1 MYDPRCAESRISTK
15 TGESIQ
21 GKVRFCLMF
30 LLMSCGE
37 VPEWQIQDFFSYPR
51 SPHLRKGLV
60 QISDHAV
67 HLDSGDDL
75 HRGLPNPGSG
85 WIGASPVTS
94 PSGSF
99 SYSYEAMENTI
110 FFIG

>member
-1 MYDPRCAESRISTK
+1 MGRFLN
-15 TGESIQ
+15 
-21 GKVRFCLMF
+21 GKSKIVLAT
-30 LLMSCGE
+30 
-37 VPEWQIQDFFSYPR
+37 PR

-94 PSGSF
+94 PSGCF
-99 SYSYEAMENTI
+99 SYSYGAMENTM
-110 FFIG
+110 FNRDC